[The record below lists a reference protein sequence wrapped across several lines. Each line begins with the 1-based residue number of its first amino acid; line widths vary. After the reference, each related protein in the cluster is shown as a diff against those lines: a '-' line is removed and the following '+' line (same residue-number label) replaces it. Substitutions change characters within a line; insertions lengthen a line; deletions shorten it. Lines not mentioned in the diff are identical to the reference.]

1 MDELKEISE
10 RVVKELIEKN
20 ISISAAE
27 SMTGGL
33 FAKTFTDVPGA
44 SQVFDRSLVTY
55 SKRAKAEE
63 LNVNLKEISLYGVV
77 SKEVANLMATGL
89 SNKAGS
95 KICVSITGVAGP
107 GPDGNVP
114 EGTFYI
120 GVYSSNRCR
129 VTKCELGSLGRDE
142 IRRKACIKMFE
153 LVEETIK
160 DI

>member
-1 MDELKEISE
+1 MNELKEISQ

-44 SQVFDRSLVTY
+44 SSVFDRSLVTY

-63 LNVNLKEISLYGVV
+63 LNVNLKEISIYGVV
-77 SKEVANLMATGL
+77 SKEVASLMATGL
-89 SNKAGS
+89 ANKAGS

-114 EGTFYI
+114 AGTFYI
-120 GVYSSNRCR
+120 GIYSNNRAR
-129 VTKCELGSLGRDE
+129 VSKFELGELGRDE
-142 IRRKACIKMFE
+142 VREQACIKMFE
-153 LVEETIK
+153 IVEETIK
-160 DI
+160 TI

>member
-1 MDELKEISE
+1 MDELKELSE

-44 SQVFDRSLVTY
+44 SAVFDRSLVTY

-89 SNKAGS
+89 NNKAGS
-95 KICVSITGVAGP
+95 KICISITGVAGP

-114 EGTFYI
+114 AGTFYI

-129 VTKCELGSLGRDE
+129 VSKFELGELGRDE
-142 IRRKACIKMFE
+142 VREKAVIEMYK
-153 LVEETIK
+153 LIEETAKTI
-160 DI
+160 